1 MSQALILAGP
11 PGAGK
16 TTVGRLTA
24 ARLGWD
30 FVDTDEELARRG
42 GAPVAELFARRGEAA
57 FRADEAA
64 LVRELG
70 GRARL
75 VLSTGGGLAAD
86 PERRQALKQLG
97 PCVCLQA
104 PLDELLRRLG
114 PAAAA
119 RPLLRGDVRARLA
132 ELLAARASAYR
143 DLHYE
148 LDTVGRTPESLA
160 AQLAEL
166 AQAELERLPVRH
178 PGGRYDIVIGRN
190 LLKHIGIAISRHGY
204 TGKIAVLSDTNVAPL
219 YADTV
224 VDALRQAGLGAVVA
238 TLPAGEASKRLS
250 TVEQLAD
257 ELAAARVERG
267 GAIVAL
273 GGGVVG
279 DVAGLVAATYQRGV
293 ALVQVPTSLLAMADS
308 SIGGKVGV
316 DTRYGKNLI
325 GAFKQPE
332 LVFIDLDCL
341 ATLPD
346 AERASGLAEVVKA
359 GLIGGGDAWDAAR
372 ALAAPSGSAVLDAP
386 GVVTDIQAGVRPP
399 LSSGAGSDPGRAPGQ
414 VLGPVLGP
422 APGRELDPRGP
433 LWPALRH
440 ALQVKRALV
449 EEDPYEAGRRVL
461 LNLGHTFGHALEAA
475 AGYAVRHG
483 EAVAVGLVAALELS
497 RRRGLCAPERVLE
510 VRRLLGALG
519 LPTAVSQLVA
529 GAGLALSPERL
540 TEDALLR
547 LGQDKKRRAGR
558 GRFVL
563 IRAPGEVH
571 VCDEVEEEQAAAAL
585 RTAARVPVEQGPQE
599 QGWQGATAAPGR
611 SASPGSGSGSPAVA
625 ESAAGSPG
633 VEERT

>member
-1 MSQALILAGP
+1 MSDVLLLAGP
-11 PGAGK
+11 PGVGK
-16 TTVGRLTA
+16 TTVGGLTA

-30 FVDTDEELARRG
+30 FLDTDAELERRG
-42 GAPVAELFARRGEAA
+42 GAPVTELFARRGEAA

-64 LVRELG
+64 LVRELA
-70 GRARL
+70 GRRHL
-75 VLSTGGGLAAD
+75 VVATGGGLPVDA
-86 PERRQALKQLG
+86 ERRQALKQLG

-104 PLDELLRRLG
+104 PVDELLRRLG

-119 RPLLRGDVRARLA
+119 RPLLHGDVRARLTA
-132 ELLAARASAYR
+132 LLEARAAAYR
-143 DLHYE
+143 DLHYQ
-148 LDTVGRTPESLA
+148 LGTAGRTPESLA
-160 AQLAEL
+160 AVLADL
-166 AQAELERLPVRH
+166 ARAELERLPVRH
-178 PGGRYDIVIGRN
+178 PGGRYDIVVGCDI
-190 LLKHIGIAISRHGY
+190 LKYIGIAISRYCY
-204 TGKIAVLSDTNVAPL
+204 TGKIAIISDTNVAPL
-219 YADTV
+219 YADKLV
-224 VDALRQAGLGAVVA
+224 AALVQAGLDAVVL

-257 ELAAARVERG
+257 GLAAARVERG

-316 DTRYGKNLI
+316 DTRYGKNLL

-332 LVFIDLDCL
+332 LVFLDLDCL
-341 ATLPD
+341 ATLP
-346 AERASGLAEVVKA
+346 AVERSSGLAEVVKA
-359 GLIGGGDAWDAAR
+359 GLIGGGAAWDAVR
-372 ALAAPSGSAVLDAP
+372 QLDAS
-386 GVVTDIQAGVRPP
+386 GTATDIQAGVRPSFSSVSGSAAGPP
-399 LSSGAGSDPGRAPGQ
+399 LDATG
-414 VLGPVLGP
+414 
-422 APGRELDPRGP
+422 

-449 EEDPYEAGRRVL
+449 EEDPHEAGRRAL

-497 RRRGLCAPERVLE
+497 RRRGLCAPELVHE
-510 VRRLLGALG
+510 VRRLLAALG
-519 LPTAVSQLVA
+519 LPTAVSQLMA
-529 GAGLALSPERL
+529 GTGLAGKPEQL
-540 TEDALLR
+540 PEQSIDQLIGDALLR

-585 RTAARVPVEQGPQE
+585 RTAARAPVEQGAMDGP
-599 QGWQGATAAPGR
+599 GAGSAPGR
-611 SASPGSGSGSPAVA
+611 SVSPGRGSGPPAA
-625 ESAAGSPG
+625 TESAAGSPG

>member
-1 MSQALILAGP
+1 MSRALILAGP

-30 FVDTDEELARRG
+30 FVDTDEELERRG
-42 GAPVAELFARRGEAA
+42 GAPVAELFAQRGEAA

-70 GRARL
+70 GRTRL

-132 ELLAARASAYR
+132 ALLAARAAAYR

-148 LDTVGRTPESLA
+148 LDTVGRTPDSLA

-166 AQAELERLPVRH
+166 AQAEIERLPVRH
-178 PGGRYDIVIGRN
+178 PGGRYEIVIGRN
-190 LLKHIGIAISRHGY
+190 LLKHIGIAISRYGY

-219 YADTV
+219 YADIV

-316 DTRYGKNLI
+316 DTRYGKNLL

-332 LVFIDLDCL
+332 LVLIDLDCL
-341 ATLPD
+341 ATLPA

-359 GLIGGGDAWDAAR
+359 GLIGGGDAWDAVR
-372 ALAAPSGSAVLDAP
+372 ALGAPSGSGVLDAP
-386 GVVTDIQAGVRPP
+386 GAATDIQAGVRPP
-399 LSSGAGSDPGRAPGQ
+399 LSSAAGQGFGRAPGQ
-414 VLGPVLGP
+414 AIDCALGQ
-422 APGRELDPRGP
+422 APGPPLGLPA

-449 EEDPYEAGRRVL
+449 EEDPYEAGRRAL

-497 RRRGLCAPERVLE
+497 RRRGLCTPELALE
-510 VRRLLGALG
+510 VRHLLGALG

-529 GAGLALSPERL
+529 GAGLALPPERL
-540 TEDALLR
+540 AEDALLR

-571 VCDEVEEEQAAAAL
+571 VCDEVEEEQAAAVL
-585 RTAARVPVEQGPQE
+585 RTAARVSVEQGRHE
-599 QGWQGATAAPGR
+599 QGRQGARTAPGR
-611 SASPGSGSGSPAVA
+611 SVSPGSGSGPPAVA